1 MFIAACM
8 TPNPVTIGPDTPVV
22 EAAAL
27 LRRHRFRHLPV
38 VDQEERLTGMV
49 TDRDLRSAC
58 PSSVLGETEKQ
69 RVEEQVRRTLVRAI
83 MSTDFVTLNPEST
96 LDDALLLFGNRNI
109 GALPVVDDAGR
120 VKGIF
125 SLNDMIRAWQRL
137 FGLGERG
144 SVLVAVREE
153 KADDLARLVQLLGER
168 EIPFTRLIRSR
179 REDGAQVIY
188 LRLTTMNLRSVHRL
202 LTRAGL
208 TIQQPSLD
216 G

>member
-1 MFIAACM
+1 M